1 AMDITINPLGNISN
15 GHDFL
20 YYDSK
25 LSAEMEVDIPLR
37 LIATDLTLRKTV
49 TVDLPGSADAH
60 AWKSGMLHLFAA
72 NGFPFSAGIELAI
85 VDQNGQILAVLAPG
99 GTVGSGVMGSDG
111 FVSASSSSQVDVEV
125 TPTQ

>member
-1 AMDITINPLGNISN
+1 
-15 GHDFL
+15 
-20 YYDSK
+20 
-25 LSAEMEVDIPLR
+25 
-37 LIATDLTLRKTV
+37 
-49 TVDLPGSADAH
+49 
-60 AWKSGMLHLFAA
+60 MLHLFAA

-125 TPTQ
+125 TPTQMNLLQQNGKLLITATFNTADQSQHVQILERYRMDLQLTVDANYTVNGDE